1 MNFEGREMTLE
12 PILNP
17 FFRIWLQILDKIN
30 GQIFKKWLGIPPM
43 PPHVMT
49 TTNNN

>member
-12 PILNP
+12 PIPNP
-17 FFRIWLQILDKIN
+17 FLTIWSQILDKIN
-30 GQIFKKWLGIPPM
+30 GQIFQKLFGIPPM

-49 TTNNN
+49 TTNN